1 MIYLFH
7 VKYIVHK
14 MPYCIIFK
22 YYMLAIHNII
32 RKNILY
38 ILIGLLSISCSDDIL
53 EPEKKDTAQN
63 ENFSLTLKIDPDI
76 VYLNS
81 VSKVTVNLERLVHK
95 DSLSSS
101 VTMSMK
107 MDAVGGTLDMH
118 SYGISSASSFN
129 VSISDEEKSQFEVL
143 ASFVPSSTYSTSSG
157 GYYYNY
163 KENGLIT
170 ASFNGL
176 NVSLPIKLVVPR

>member
-1 MIYLFH
+1 
-7 VKYIVHK
+7 
-14 MPYCIIFK
+14 
-22 YYMLAIHNII
+22 MLAIHNIL

-38 ILIGLLSISCSDDIL
+38 FLIGLFSISCSNDIL
-53 EPEKKDTAQN
+53 EPEKKDTAKN
-63 ENFSLTLKIDPDI
+63 DNFELTLKINPDI

-81 VSKVTVNLERLVHK
+81 VSKVTVYLDRLVHK

-107 MDAVGGTLDMH
+107 MDAIGGTLDMH
-118 SYGISSASSFN
+118 SYGIVSSSSFS
-129 VSISDEEKSQFEVL
+129 VSSISDEPKSRLEVL
-143 ASFVPSSTYSTSSG
+143 ASFVPTSTYSTSSG

-170 ASFNGL
+170 ASFDGL

>member
-14 MPYCIIFK
+14 MPHHLIFK
-22 YYMLAIHNII
+22 FYMLVIHKIL

-38 ILIGLLSISCSDDIL
+38 FLIGLLSISCSDDIL
-53 EPEKKDTAQN
+53 EPEKKDTAEN

-118 SYGISSASSFN
+118 SYGVVSSSSFS
-129 VSISDEEKSQFEVL
+129 VSSISDEPKSRLEVL
-143 ASFVPSSTYSTSSG
+143 ASFVPTSTYSTSSG

-163 KENGLIT
+163 NT
-170 ASFNGL
+170 YW
-176 NVSLPIKLVVPR
+176 

>member
-1 MIYLFH
+1 
-7 VKYIVHK
+7 
-14 MPYCIIFK
+14 
-22 YYMLAIHNII
+22 MLAINNIL

-38 ILIGLLSISCSDDIL
+38 FLIGLFSISCSNDIL
-53 EPEKKDTAQN
+53 EPEKKDTAKN
-63 ENFSLTLKIDPDI
+63 DNFELTLKINPDI

-81 VSKVTVNLERLVHK
+81 VSKVTVYLDRRVHK

-101 VTMSMK
+101 VTMLMK

-118 SYGISSASSFN
+118 SYGVVSSSSFS
-129 VSISDEEKSQFEVL
+129 VSSISEEPKSRLEVL
-143 ASFVPSSTYSTSSG
+143 ASFVPTSTYSTSSG

-170 ASFNGL
+170 ASFDGL

>member
-1 MIYLFH
+1 MNTHIWYNEDNARSGDDVGNQL
-7 VKYIVHK
+7 
-14 MPYCIIFK
+14 
-22 YYMLAIHNII
+22 MLTHGLNGI
-32 RKNILY
+32 RNTAKN
-38 ILIGLLSISCSDDIL
+38 
-53 EPEKKDTAQN
+53 K
-63 ENFSLTLKIDPDI
+63 NFQLTLKIDPDI

-118 SYGISSASSFN
+118 SYGISSASSFS

-176 NVSLPIKLVVPR
+176 NVSSVSYTHLTLPTNREV

>member
-1 MIYLFH
+1 MKHIYLIA
-7 VKYIVHK
+7 VLIV
-14 MPYCIIFK
+14 I
-22 YYMLAIHNII
+22 N
-32 RKNILY
+32 
-38 ILIGLLSISCSDDIL
+38 SCGDDIL
-53 EPEKKDTAQN
+53 EPEKQSVQ
-63 ENFSLTLKIDPDI
+63 ENKNFKLTLKIDPDI

-81 VSKVTVNLERLVHK
+81 VSKVTVSLERLAHK
-95 DSLSSS
+95 DSISS

-118 SYGISSASSFN
+118 TYGITSTSSFS
-129 VSISDEEKSQFEVL
+129 VSSIDDLPGSRFDVL
-143 ASFVPSSTYSTSSG
+143 ASFVPTSTYSTSSG

-163 KENGLIT
+163 KDNGLIT

>member
-1 MIYLFH
+1 LIA
-7 VKYIVHK
+7 
-14 MPYCIIFK
+14 
-22 YYMLAIHNII
+22 MLIALN
-32 RKNILY
+32 
-38 ILIGLLSISCSDDIL
+38 SCGDDIL
-53 EPEKKDTAQN
+53 EPEKQSVQ
-63 ENFSLTLKIDPDI
+63 ENKNFKLTLKIDPDI

-81 VSKVTVNLERLVHK
+81 VSKVTVSLERLAHK
-95 DSLSSS
+95 DSISS

-118 SYGISSASSFN
+118 TYGITSTSSFS
-129 VSISDEEKSQFEVL
+129 VSSIDDLPGSRFDVL
-143 ASFVPSSTYSTSSG
+143 ASFVPTSTYSTSSG

-163 KENGLIT
+163 KDNGLIT

>member
-1 MIYLFH
+1 MFTIY
-7 VKYIVHK
+7 
-14 MPYCIIFK
+14 
-22 YYMLAIHNII
+22 NILK
-32 RKNILY
+32 KNIPY
-38 ILIGLLSISCSDDIL
+38 VLIGLILISCSDDIL
-53 EPEKKDTAQN
+53 EPEKKDTKEN
-63 ENFSLTLKIDPDI
+63 ERFRLTLKIDPDI

-81 VSKVTVNLERLVHK
+81 SSKVTVNLERKVHK

-101 VTMSMK
+101 VTMLMK

-118 SYGISSASSFN
+118 TYGISLASSFSTL
-129 VSISDEEKSQFEVL
+129 SIADEKDSSFEVL
-143 ASFVPSSTYSTSSG
+143 ASFVPTSTYSTSSG

-170 ASFNGL
+170 ASFDGL

>member
-1 MIYLFH
+1 MLFRNKSIMKHIYLIA
-7 VKYIVHK
+7 VLIV
-14 MPYCIIFK
+14 I
-22 YYMLAIHNII
+22 N
-32 RKNILY
+32 
-38 ILIGLLSISCSDDIL
+38 SCGDDIL
-53 EPEKKDTAQN
+53 EPEKQSVQ
-63 ENFSLTLKIDPDI
+63 ENKNFKLTLKIDPDI

-81 VSKVTVNLERLVHK
+81 VSKVTVSLERLAHK
-95 DSLSSS
+95 DSISS

-118 SYGISSASSFN
+118 TYGITSTSSFS
-129 VSISDEEKSQFEVL
+129 VSSIDDLPGSRFDVL
-143 ASFVPSSTYSTSSG
+143 ASFVPTSTYSTSSG

-163 KENGLIT
+163 KDNGLIT

>member
-1 MIYLFH
+1 MI
-7 VKYIVHK
+7 
-14 MPYCIIFK
+14 
-22 YYMLAIHNII
+22 AIHNIR

-38 ILIGLLSISCSDDIL
+38 FIIGLLSISCSDDIL
-53 EPEKKDTAQN
+53 EPEKKDTAEN
-63 ENFSLTLKIDPDI
+63 ENFILTLRIDPDI

-81 VSKVTVNLERLVHK
+81 VSKVTVNLDRKVHK
-95 DSLSSS
+95 DSLSSPI
-101 VTMSMK
+101 TMLMK

-118 SYGISSASSFN
+118 SYGISSSSSFS
-129 VSISDEEKSQFEVL
+129 VSISDEVSVQEDSQFEVL

>member
-1 MIYLFH
+1 MLTIYKIL
-7 VKYIVHK
+7 K
-14 MPYCIIFK
+14 
-22 YYMLAIHNII
+22 
-32 RKNILY
+32 KNILY
-38 ILIGLLSISCSDDIL
+38 LLIGLLSISCSDDIL
-53 EPEKKDTAQN
+53 EPEKEDTAEN
-63 ENFSLTLKIDPDI
+63 ENFKLTLKIDPDI

-81 VSKVTVNLERLVHK
+81 VSKVTVYLDRLVHK

-101 VTMSMK
+101 VTMLMK
-107 MDAVGGTLDMH
+107 MDAIGGTLDMH
-118 SYGISSASSFN
+118 SYGIVSSSSFS
-129 VSISDEEKSQFEVL
+129 VSSISDEPKSRLEVL
-143 ASFVPSSTYSTSSG
+143 ASFVPTSTYSTSSG

>member
-14 MPYCIIFK
+14 MPHHIIFK
-22 YYMLAIHNII
+22 FYMLVIHNIL

-38 ILIGLLSISCSDDIL
+38 FLIGLLSISCSDDIL
-53 EPEKKDTAQN
+53 EPEKKDTAEN

-81 VSKVTVNLERLVHK
+81 VSKVTVYLDRLVHK

-107 MDAVGGTLDMH
+107 MDAIGGTLDMH
-118 SYGISSASSFN
+118 SYGISSASSFS

>member
-1 MIYLFH
+1 
-7 VKYIVHK
+7 
-14 MPYCIIFK
+14 
-22 YYMLAIHNII
+22 MLAINNIL

-38 ILIGLLSISCSDDIL
+38 FLIGLFSISCSNDIL
-53 EPEKKDTAQN
+53 EPEKEDTAKN
-63 ENFSLTLKIDPDI
+63 DNFELTLKINPDI

-81 VSKVTVNLERLVHK
+81 VSKVTVYLDRRVHK

-101 VTMSMK
+101 VTMLMK

-118 SYGISSASSFN
+118 SYGVVSSSSFS
-129 VSISDEEKSQFEVL
+129 VSSISDEPKSRLEVL
-143 ASFVPSSTYSTSSG
+143 ASFVPTSTYSTSSG

-170 ASFNGL
+170 ASFDGL

>member
-1 MIYLFH
+1 
-7 VKYIVHK
+7 
-14 MPYCIIFK
+14 
-22 YYMLAIHNII
+22 MLAINNIF
-32 RKNILY
+32 RKSILY
-38 ILIGLLSISCSDDIL
+38 FLIGFLSISCSEDIL
-53 EPEKKDTAQN
+53 EPEKKDTA
-63 ENFSLTLKIDPDI
+63 ENKNFKLTLKINPDR

-81 VSKVTVNLERLVHK
+81 VSKVTVNLERRVHK

-101 VTMSMK
+101 VTMLMK

-118 SYGISSASSFN
+118 TYGISLASSFSTL
-129 VSISDEEKSQFEVL
+129 SIADEKDSSFEVL
-143 ASFVPSSTYSTSSG
+143 ASFVPTSTYSTSSG

-170 ASFNGL
+170 ASFDGL

>member
-1 MIYLFH
+1 
-7 VKYIVHK
+7 
-14 MPYCIIFK
+14 
-22 YYMLAIHNII
+22 
-32 RKNILY
+32 
-38 ILIGLLSISCSDDIL
+38 
-53 EPEKKDTAQN
+53 
-63 ENFSLTLKIDPDI
+63 
-76 VYLNS
+76 
-81 VSKVTVNLERLVHK
+81 
-95 DSLSSS
+95 
-101 VTMSMK
+101 
-107 MDAVGGTLDMH
+107 MH